1 MWNRLIDQ
9 WVFDWQ
15 NNKLLFW
22 LELIG
27 TLSSIGASVLISFWP
42 TIINLVWVFI
52 FWMIGSLSLASA
64 AYIRSIAWPM
74 FLMVTYSVFNLI
86 GLYNTL

>member
-1 MWNRLIDQ
+1 MFDKLIEQ
-9 WVFDWQ
+9 WVFDWH

-27 TLSSIGASVLISFWP
+27 TVSSITASILISFWP
-42 TIINLVWVFI
+42 TIINLVWVFV

-74 FLMVTYSVFNLI
+74 LLMVTYSIFNLI